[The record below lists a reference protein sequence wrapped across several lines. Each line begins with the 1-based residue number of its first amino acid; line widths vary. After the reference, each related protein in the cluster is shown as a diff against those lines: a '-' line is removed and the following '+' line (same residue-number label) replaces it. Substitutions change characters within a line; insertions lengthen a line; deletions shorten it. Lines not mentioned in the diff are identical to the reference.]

1 MPSSDQL
8 PRFTALLFG
17 LSGGLVDFGART
29 LSLALLRSHPHSPAE
44 HLRDASLLPFAE
56 AQSFLL
62 QRKPNKNERQRLEQ
76 ALDEAAEEQ
85 AEAIAGAVALLESLD
100 EQRIP
105 YAWQDELPESVCQRL
120 AAPLGRADALIPLA
134 GARPWPA
141 PDGCWPALAQLGIE
155 RLDGCVLVSAQ
166 PRQLQAGLNAG
177 LWTIGLAAS
186 GPSCGLSP
194 ADWDA
199 LGHTERDRL
208 RADATLELYRL
219 GVHSVIDH
227 LGELQPC
234 LHDLAV
240 RRLKGEKP

>member
-1 MPSSDQL
+1 
-8 PRFTALLFG
+8 
-17 LSGGLVDFGART
+17 
-29 LSLALLRSHPHSPAE
+29 
-44 HLRDASLLPFAE
+44 
-56 AQSFLL
+56 
-62 QRKPNKNERQRLEQ
+62 
-76 ALDEAAEEQ
+76 
-85 AEAIAGAVALLESLD
+85 
-100 EQRIP
+100 
-105 YAWQDELPESVCQRL
+105 
-120 AAPLGRADALIPLA
+120 
-134 GARPWPA
+134 PWPA
-141 PDGCWPALAQLGIE
+141 PDGCWQALAQLGIE

>member
-1 MPSSDQL
+1 PDLWQE
-8 PRFTALLFG
+8 G
-17 LSGGLVDFGART
+17 
-29 LSLALLRSHPHSPAE
+29 
-44 HLRDASLLPFAE
+44 LRD
-56 AQSFLL
+56 
-62 QRKPNKNERQRLEQ
+62 
-76 ALDEAAEEQ
+76 
-85 AEAIAGAVALLESLD
+85 
-100 EQRIP
+100 
-105 YAWQDELPESVCQRL
+105 SVCQCL
-120 AAPLGRADALIPLA
+120 ASPLGRADALIPLA

-141 PDGCWPALAQLGIE
+141 PDGCWQALAQLGIE

>member
-1 MPSSDQL
+1 M
-8 PRFTALLFG
+8 
-17 LSGGLVDFGART
+17 DFGART

-62 QRKPNKNERQRLEQ
+62 RRKPNKSER
-76 ALDEAAEEQ
+76 
-85 AEAIAGAVALLESLD
+85 
-100 EQRIP
+100 
-105 YAWQDELPESVCQRL
+105 QRL

-141 PDGCWPALAQLGIE
+141 PDGCWQALARLGIE

>member
-1 MPSSDQL
+1 M
-8 PRFTALLFG
+8 
-17 LSGGLVDFGART
+17 
-29 LSLALLRSHPHSPAE
+29 
-44 HLRDASLLPFAE
+44 
-56 AQSFLL
+56 

-141 PDGCWPALAQLGIE
+141 PDGCWQALARLGIE

>member
-62 QRKPNKNERQRLEQ
+62 QRKPEQER
-76 ALDEAAEEQ
+76 APAPG
-85 AEAIAGAVALLESLD
+85 AGPRRSRRGTGRSHRRCRGPAGEPGRTHGFPTPGS
-100 EQRIP
+100 
-105 YAWQDELPESVCQRL
+105 
-120 AAPLGRADALIPLA
+120 GRATGIGLPAPCRAARPSGRPDPLA
-134 GARPWPA
+134 GAR
-141 PDGCWPALAQLGIE
+141 LAGPRWLLAGLARLGIE

-186 GPSCGLSP
+186 GPSCGSRQPTGTLS
-194 ADWDA
+194 DY
-199 LGHTERDRL
+199 TERDRL

>member
-1 MPSSDQL
+1 
-8 PRFTALLFG
+8 
-17 LSGGLVDFGART
+17 
-29 LSLALLRSHPHSPAE
+29 
-44 HLRDASLLPFAE
+44 
-56 AQSFLL
+56 
-62 QRKPNKNERQRLEQ
+62 
-76 ALDEAAEEQ
+76 
-85 AEAIAGAVALLESLD
+85 
-100 EQRIP
+100 
-105 YAWQDELPESVCQRL
+105 
-120 AAPLGRADALIPLA
+120 PLA

-141 PDGCWPALAQLGIE
+141 PDGCWQALARLGIE

-208 RADATLELYRL
+208 RADTTLELYRL

>member
-85 AEAIAGAVALLESLD
+85 AEAIAGAVALL
-100 EQRIP
+100 
-105 YAWQDELPESVCQRL
+105 
-120 AAPLGRADALIPLA
+120 
-134 GARPWPA
+134 
-141 PDGCWPALAQLGIE
+141 
-155 RLDGCVLVSAQ
+155 
-166 PRQLQAGLNAG
+166 
-177 LWTIGLAAS
+177 
-186 GPSCGLSP
+186 
-194 ADWDA
+194 
-199 LGHTERDRL
+199 
-208 RADATLELYRL
+208 
-219 GVHSVIDH
+219 
-227 LGELQPC
+227 
-234 LHDLAV
+234 
-240 RRLKGEKP
+240 

>member
-44 HLRDASLLPFAE
+44 HLRDASLLPFAK

-62 QRKPNKNERQRLEQ
+62 RRKPNKSERQRLEQ
-76 ALDEAAEEQ
+76 ALDEAAGEQ

-120 AAPLGRADALIPLA
+120 AAPLGRADALIP
-134 GARPWPA
+134 R
-141 PDGCWPALAQLGIE
+141 LGIE

>member
-62 QRKPNKNERQRLEQ
+62 RRKPNKSERQRLEQ
-76 ALDEAAEEQ
+76 ALDEAAGEQ
-85 AEAIAGAVALLESLD
+85 AEAIAGAVALLKSLD

-120 AAPLGRADALIPLA
+120 AAPLGRAHALIPLA

-141 PDGCWPALAQLGIE
+141 PDGCWQALARLGIE

>member
-1 MPSSDQL
+1 
-8 PRFTALLFG
+8 
-17 LSGGLVDFGART
+17 
-29 LSLALLRSHPHSPAE
+29 
-44 HLRDASLLPFAE
+44 
-56 AQSFLL
+56 
-62 QRKPNKNERQRLEQ
+62 
-76 ALDEAAEEQ
+76 
-85 AEAIAGAVALLESLD
+85 
-100 EQRIP
+100 
-105 YAWQDELPESVCQRL
+105 
-120 AAPLGRADALIPLA
+120 
-134 GARPWPA
+134 PA
-141 PDGCWPALAQLGIE
+141 PDGCWQALARLGIE

-208 RADATLELYRL
+208 RADTTLELYRL